1 MTIPA
6 KRTYQSPLREEAAR
20 ATRRRIRD
28 AAVELFVEHGFV
40 ATTMKQVAARAGV
53 AERTVYTAYATK
65 ADLFRDAV
73 DVAFVGD
80 ESPVAIPERDE
91 VKAAMAERDGR
102 RALAHAVAYNVA
114 ISERANDLIMV
125 GELSSGA
132 DQDMRQLSEEGS
144 RAMAAGLRLL
154 AAALAN
160 HGSLRSD
167 VDVDRAAD
175 ILFFY
180 FSPYT
185 HHLLRRL
192 RGWTAEELR
201 VWLLDALVR
210 ELLPAELRTSR
221 AGPRSP
227 SPP

>member
-1 MTIPA
+1 M

-20 ATRRRIRD
+20 VTRGRIRD
-28 AAVELFVEHGFV
+28 AAVELFVQNGFV

-73 DVAFVGD
+73 NVALVGD
-80 ESPVAIPERDE
+80 ELPVAILDRGE
-91 VKAAMAERDGR
+91 VRAAMAERDGR
-102 RALAHAVAYNVA
+102 QALAQAVTYNVA
-114 ISERANDLIMV
+114 ISERANDLVMV

-132 DQDMRQLSEEGS
+132 DSDMRQFTKEGS
-144 RAMAAGLRLL
+144 RVMAAGMRLF
-154 AAALAN
+154 AAALAS
-160 HGSLRSD
+160 HRSLRSD

-180 FSPYT
+180 LSPYT
-185 HHLLRRL
+185 HHLLRRV
-192 RGWTAEELR
+192 RGWSAEDFR

-210 ELLPAELRTSR
+210 ELLPAEED
-221 AGPRSP
+221 
-227 SPP
+227 PPPLSDRPE